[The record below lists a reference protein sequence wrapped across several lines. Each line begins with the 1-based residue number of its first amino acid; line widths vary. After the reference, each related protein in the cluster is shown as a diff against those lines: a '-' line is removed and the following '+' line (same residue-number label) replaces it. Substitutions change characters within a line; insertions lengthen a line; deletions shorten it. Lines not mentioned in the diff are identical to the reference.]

1 MMLTFEYPYFFLGL
15 FIFIICALVCKT
27 KRSAIYMPH
36 LLSMPLHFK
45 THRLQTILKWLGV
58 SMLFVALSSPVIQS
72 KEEQLRLSHS
82 ILLLLDVSESMNK
95 EVLDHT
101 SMKSKFVLSKQMA
114 ASFIEKRKMDNI
126 GVIVFGDFAY
136 VATPLTYDYE
146 SASIIVQNI
155 EEGIAG
161 NKTAM
166 YDALFLATRL
176 LQKNS
181 AKEKV
186 VVLLTDGFNTTG
198 NIPLEA
204 SLRALESEKVK
215 VYAIGIGREGE
226 FDERVLTLLANKSGG
241 AFFKAN
247 SARTLEE
254 IYTKI
259 DAMEQS
265 LQSSSGKYH
274 YQYLYMY
281 PLLIAFFALLGY
293 GKLSFRQNVCN

>member
-1 MMLTFEYPYFFLGL
+1 MPTFEYPYFFLGL
-15 FIFIICALVCKT
+15 FIFIMCAFVCKV
-27 KRSAIYMPH
+27 KQSAIYMPH
-36 LLSMPLHFK
+36 LLSMPLYTKRHYWQIF
-45 THRLQTILKWLGV
+45 LKWVGV
-58 SMLFVALSSPVIQS
+58 SMLFTALASPVIQH

-101 SMKSKFVLSKQMA
+101 SMKSKFLLSKEMA

-146 SASIIVQNI
+146 SASMIVQNI

-198 NIPLEA
+198 NIPLDA
-204 SLRALESEKVK
+204 AVRALESEKVK

-226 FDERVLTLLANKSGG
+226 FDERVLTLLARQSGG

-247 SARTLEE
+247 SARALED
-254 IYTKI
+254 IYSKI

-274 YQYLYMY
+274 YQYEYMY
-281 PLLIAFFALLGY
+281 PLLVAFLAFLSYGTLL
-293 GKLSFRQNVCN
+293 FRQNACN